1 MLLYHGSCKKF
12 TNFELKYAKEGK
24 DYGKGIYFTPNYD
37 QAKKWAARKKEKG
50 TYILLKYLMKFFLIQ
65 SIIFLT

>member
-37 QAKKWAARKKEKG
+37 QAKKWGRKKKRKRIHI
-50 TYILLKYLMKFFLIQ
+50 YY
-65 SIIFLT
+65 